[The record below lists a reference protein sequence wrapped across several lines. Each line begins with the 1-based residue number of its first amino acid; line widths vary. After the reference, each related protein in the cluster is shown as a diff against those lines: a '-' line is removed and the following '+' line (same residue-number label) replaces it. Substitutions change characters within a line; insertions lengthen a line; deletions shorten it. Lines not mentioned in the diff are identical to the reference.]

1 MRESNEVIGGRK
13 WRGDCPPG
21 VRRNEGKFD
30 FLALVLKFGF
40 EGEGTFTFCKMRW
53 LVGVMTVALNLH
65 KRTIPYQSTRFSNVF
80 GVCGEGGFAATG

>member
-1 MRESNEVIGGRK
+1 MRELNEVIGGRK

-40 EGEGTFTFCKMRW
+40 RG
-53 LVGVMTVALNLH
+53 GVTTAF
-65 KRTIPYQSTRFSNVF
+65 I
-80 GVCGEGGFAATG
+80 